1 MQTVQRKEFLGSL
14 VVLGAALAMTACG
27 GGGGNEALSEANG
40 SVPSKDVVAPVADD
54 SAPSTPDTV
63 VAALTATA
71 SGAARIELG
80 WSAPEGDAPA
90 SRYEIAR
97 CEGAGCAG
105 FALVAETDG
114 TDFSDAGLRAA
125 TAYTYRVTAFD
136 ETGRTLSQQTVQAR
150 TSDAALDGMAP
161 AAPTALRANPLSASQ
176 VELTWTAAT
185 DNVGVTGY
193 RVERCVDGACQ
204 EAVQVQGSVGQAI
217 TLSGLNPSTAYTF
230 RVRAV
235 DEEGNLSPASD
246 SVSFTTSAKPPAEFV
261 PPSDGTLPVEPD
273 AAGSMTPSAL
283 AANASVAG
291 TITTPFPTMQNLSVQ
306 WTFTGDANANAS
318 VKVRY
323 RARGETT
330 WRTGMPL
337 RRVTAGSS
345 SGFSWTTRHSGSVF
359 DLKPATTYELELS
372 LTDVDGGSVVRTVTA
387 TTRAV
392 PTAMAAAPVKSAT
405 PSNLTSVLGSAV
417 PGDIIQLAA
426 GTYPAFTM
434 LKDGA
439 AGKPI
444 VIRGTSG
451 VVINGE
457 VMLQNRKH
465 VILQSV
471 LVNGTVRF
479 DKSSHVAIVRNTIK
493 TKSTIR
499 SGSGVVAYLRAENAY
514 IADNV
519 ITGPTVWA
527 NSSLGVNGNNIG
539 EGVQFTGPGH
549 VVMNNKITGFRDN
562 ISLMEGSEAVDQY
575 SIDILNND
583 MSVAADDAVEADFCF
598 HNCRVMRNRV
608 TNAFIGM
615 SSQPSLGGPTYFIR
629 NVMYN
634 IAHVSFKLYRNSSGD
649 VLLHNTVVKG
659 GDALGVYAGTP
670 INKLLSRNNL
680 FIGGPGGSYG
690 GYDNGSGKALQIP
703 DLVTSTADMNYDALG
718 STTGTFSGRLG
729 STSFSSL
736 ATLRSSTSQKNAIQ
750 VSLGVFNTAVA
761 MPSNAMSIYAAP
773 DLRLLAG
780 SSAVDKGVSIPGVNS
795 GFLGS
800 APDMGAYESGATK
813 PVVGPR

>member
-1 MQTVQRKEFLGSL
+1 MQVVQRKEFLGSL
-14 VVLGAALAMTACG
+14 VALSAALALTACG
-27 GGGGNEALSEANG
+27 GGDSTDSAQSAATATG
-40 SVPSKDVVAPVADD
+40 PTKDLVAPSVDSDPVAVE
-54 SAPSTPDTV
+54 TT
-63 VAALTATA
+63 AALQATA
-71 SGAARIELG
+71 ASGSRIELT
-80 WSAPEGDAPA
+80 WSAPADADSV
-90 SRYEIAR
+90 SRYEVSR
-97 CEGAGCAG
+97 CEGAGCAN
-105 FALVAETDG
+105 FSAVAETEG
-114 TDFSDAGLRAA
+114 TDFSDVGLNAS
-125 TAYTYRVTAFD
+125 TAYAYRVTAFD
-136 ETGRTLSQQTVQAR
+136 DTGRVLGQETAQAHTLESSATA
-150 TSDAALDGMAP
+150 SAAPLAP
-161 AAPTALRANPLSASQ
+161 AGLSATALSANQ
-176 VELTWTAAT
+176 VQLTWNAGNAEV
-185 DNVGVTGY
+185 NGY
-193 RVERCVDGACQ
+193 RIERCVDGACQ
-204 EAVQVQGSVGQAI
+204 EALQVAGGVGTDV
-217 TLSGLNPSTAYTF
+217 TLSGLEASTHYTF
-230 RVRAV
+230 RVRALN
-235 DEEGNLSPASD
+235 DDGQLSAASD
-246 SVSFTTSAKPPAEFV
+246 IASVTTGTLPAAEFV
-261 PPSDGTLPVEPD
+261 PPSDGILPTEPEPAD
-273 AAGSMTPSAL
+273 TMTPSAVS
-283 AANASVAG
+283 ANASVAG
-291 TITTPFPTMQNLSVQ
+291 TISTPFPTMQNLTVQ
-306 WTFTGDANANAS
+306 WTFSGDANANAA

-323 RARGETT
+323 RAKGEAA

-337 RRVTAGSS
+337 RRITAGSS
-345 SGFSWTTRHSGSVF
+345 SGFSWATRHSGSVF
-359 DLKPATTYELELS
+359 DLKPATTYEVELS
-372 LTDVDGGSVVRTVTA
+372 LVDADGGSVVRTVTA

-392 PTAMAAAPVKSAT
+392 PTAMANARVKSAT
-405 PSNLTSVLGSAV
+405 PSTLGTVLNGAV
-417 PGDIIQLAA
+417 AGDVIQLAA

-434 LKDGA
+434 TKDGV

-499 SGSGVVAYLRAENAY
+499 SGSGIVAYLRAENAY

-539 EGVQFTGPGH
+539 EGIQFTGPGH
-549 VVMNNKITGFRDN
+549 VIMNNKVTGFRDN
-562 ISLMEGSEAVDQY
+562 ISLMEGSEAVDQH

-583 MSVAADDAVEADFCF
+583 MSIAADDAVEADFCF
-598 HNCRVMRNRV
+598 HNCRIMRNRV

-634 IAHVSFKLYRNSSGD
+634 VAHVSFKLYRGSYGD

-659 GDALGVYAGTP
+659 GDAIGVYAGTP
-670 INKLLSRNNL
+670 VNKLLSRNNL

-703 DLVTSTADMNYDALG
+703 DLVTSNADMNFDALG
-718 STTGTFSGRLG
+718 STTGTFSGRFG

-736 ATLRSSTSQKNAIQ
+736 ASLRSATSQKNAIQ
-750 VSLGVFNTAVA
+750 VSMSVFNTAVA
-761 MPSNAMSIYAAP
+761 MPSNAMSTYSAP
-773 DLRLLAG
+773 DLRLKAG
-780 SSAVDKGVSIPGVNS
+780 SAAVDKGVSIPGVNS
-795 GFLGS
+795 GFLGT